1 MLQRIINFIKK
12 LLSENGEIST
22 TRFIIVISM
31 MAFFLPFCW
40 DYAILS
46 YHNMKLQ
53 DVPQS
58 VIELLGVLGAWKIGQ
73 KVTENKGE

>member
-31 MAFFLPFCW
+31 LAFFLPFCW
-40 DYAILS
+40 DYAVIS
-46 YHNMKLQ
+46 HFKEALQ
-53 DVPQS
+53 EVPQS
-58 VIELLGVLGAWKIGQ
+58 VIELIGVLGAWKIGQ